1 MKGIFYSVS
10 SNYLICQEAADLD
23 IKLISVLLFRLL
35 YSFGMIVEDTGNSS
49 FFYVPELTHNVPK
62 LTGYANV
69 PKLTGYANVPKSYQ
83 CRKISS
89 VNLSGA
95 PDRIVD
101 YGVVSVFVFFSVVE
115 VLESV

>member
-69 PKLTGYANVPKSYQ
+69 PKSYQ

-101 YGVVSVFVFFSVVE
+101 YGVVSVFVFF
-115 VLESV
+115 LLLRF